1 MAIPVINP
9 SGITL
14 PRTEAVD
21 IAASA
26 TIEIQPSNAAKVT
39 SLEFVRQLNANQ
51 WATRFNL
58 DVEPHYIPMEV
69 EWEMPRFNYLD
80 VAGYGAMPW
89 FQKIIQTYTYDKH
102 GYDYEVQDIWN
113 NSSPSI
119 STGHIDGC
127 FFKAFW
133 RRGVTVAMSIFG
145 PYNAWAHGYTP
156 NSGYPGVSQSDTY
169 DEFTITSR
177 LRIKY
182 GYLAPGPVLTDYLTG
197 QVITNDGL
205 VVVQG

>member
-14 PRTEAVD
+14 PRAEAVS

-26 TIEIQPSNAAKVT
+26 TIEIQPSNAATVT
-39 SLEFVRQLNANQ
+39 SLEFVRQVNANQ

-58 DVEPHYIPMEV
+58 DVEPHYIQMEV

-89 FQKIIQTYTYDKH
+89 FQSFINTYTYDKH
-102 GYDYEVQDIWN
+102 GYDYEIQTISR

-119 STGHIDGC
+119 STGHIDRC

-133 RRGVTVAMSIFG
+133 RRGVTVTMSIFG
-145 PYNAWAHGYTP
+145 PYNAWSYGYTP
-156 NSGYPGVSQSDTY
+156 ASGYPDVSQSDTL
-169 DEFTITSR
+169 DQFTITSR

-182 GYLAPGPVLTDYLTG
+182 GYLEPGPILTDASTG
-197 QVITNDGL
+197 EIVTNNGL
-205 VVVQG
+205 IVVQG